1 MRREG
6 LFLSKAANLNT
17 PQDRTFILE
26 SMPVNQA
33 IWTLAIPT
41 MAAMLI
47 QVIYNMTDTFF
58 IGKLGN
64 PHMVAAISLSLPIF
78 MIVQAFGNIFATG
91 GASLISRLLGKGER
105 EKACQAGAI
114 SFWSALTVCI
124 FISLLAFLFVEPIL
138 MSCGASENTIGFGKS
153 YLSIMLLGSPFIGI
167 KMTLAGLLRSEGATR
182 EAMVGLMSG
191 SILNILLD
199 PVFIFVFDMD
209 VAGAAVATVI
219 GNIVGFI
226 YLVSFYLKK
235 KGIISISPKYYS
247 FNLRVYAD
255 IFKIGIPASLGMALM
270 STGFAVANVYAAG
283 FGDDVV
289 AANGVV
295 MRSTNI
301 AVMLIMG
308 LGHGCQ
314 PLMGYSYGAGLYG
327 RLMEVIKRAITIGTV
342 ISSSFAIFFFLFP
355 DFTVQIFINDP
366 RVIELGVKIIR
377 WLALA
382 MPVFGVQ
389 VILMTMFQS
398 LGKTV
403 QSLIISLGR
412 QGLFYIPAL
421 IIFSTSWGFNGF
433 IFALPFAD
441 VVTTMLS
448 FTLFL
453 LMKKKLF
460 DPSEK
465 TLDNKCPTLSE
476 I

>member
-1 MRREG
+1 MTA
-6 LFLSKAANLNT
+6 LNKAANLNT
-17 PQDRTFILE
+17 PQDRTSILE
-26 SMPVNQA
+26 SMPVNKA
-33 IWTLAIPT
+33 IWTLAVPT

-91 GASLISRLLGKGER
+91 GASLISRLLGEGEK
-105 EKACQAGAI
+105 EKACRAGAI
-114 SFWSALTVCI
+114 CFWSSLIVCT
-124 FISLLAFLFVEPIL
+124 FVSLLVFLFVKPIL

-167 KMTLAGLLRSEGATR
+167 KMTLAGLLRSEGATK

-199 PVFIFVFDMD
+199 PIFIFLFDMD

-219 GNIVGFI
+219 GNIAGFL
-226 YLVSFYLKK
+226 YLISFYLKK
-235 KGIISISPKYYS
+235 KGIISISSRYYS
-247 FNLRVYAD
+247 FDLRVYAE
-255 IFKIGIPASLGMALM
+255 IFKIGIPASIGMALM

-295 MRSTNI
+295 MRSSNI

-314 PLMGYSYGAGLYG
+314 PLMGYSYGARLYG
-327 RLMEVIKRAITIGTV
+327 RLLEIIKRAILIGTV
-342 ISSSFAIFFFLFP
+342 ISGSFAIFFFLFSN
-355 DFTVQIFINDP
+355 FTIQIFINDA
-366 RVIELGVKIIR
+366 RVIELGAKIIR
-377 WLALA
+377 LLALS
-382 MPVFGVQ
+382 MPVLGVQ
-389 VILMTMFQS
+389 VTLMVMFQS

-421 IIFSTSWGFNGF
+421 VFFSTSWGFNGF

-448 FTLFL
+448 TTLFL
-453 LMKKKLF
+453 LMKKNLF
-460 DPSEK
+460 DPSKKEK
-465 TLDNKCPTLSE
+465 MLENKCPTFTE